1 MIAGYISY
9 YGHSW
14 LIFIEGTINNFAY
27 GQAYIFYKEVIDAIR
42 DKYGVK
48 LLNIERMK

>member
-9 YGHSW
+9 YGHSR
-14 LIFIEGTINNFAY
+14 LIFIEWMINNFAY
-27 GQAYIFYKEVIDAIR
+27 GQAYIFYKEDIDAIR

-48 LLNIERMK
+48 LLNIEKMK